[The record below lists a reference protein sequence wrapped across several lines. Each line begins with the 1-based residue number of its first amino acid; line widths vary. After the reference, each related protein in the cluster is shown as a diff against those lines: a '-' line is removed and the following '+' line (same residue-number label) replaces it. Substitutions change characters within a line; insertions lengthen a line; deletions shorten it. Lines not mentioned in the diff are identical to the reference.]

1 MGPTYRER
9 MPNCHFVMV
18 YDAGHAVATE
28 RPILAK
34 TRLGSRCIHLMGVSP
49 SSSRIM
55 FAPRLVQASARM
67 EATPG
72 RFWREKRWR
81 TRGCCP

>member
-1 MGPTYRER
+1 MGRSYRER

-34 TRLGSRCIHLMGVSP
+34 TRLG
-49 SSSRIM
+49 
-55 FAPRLVQASARM
+55 
-67 EATPG
+67 E
-72 RFWREKRWR
+72 
-81 TRGCCP
+81 